1 MIVLKSCHELEL
13 MKEAGKI
20 SARALKL
27 GGEAVEPGVSTEY
40 IDNLIN
46 KNIVSMGAR
55 PSFLGYGDFP
65 KSSCI
70 SINNVVIHG
79 IPSKKRIIKS
89 GDIVSIDVG
98 ACIHGYHGDNAYTF
112 PCGDISPEAQNLLKT
127 TKESLYEGIKKAKIG
142 NRVGDIGSTVE
153 EYVKA
158 RGYSVVR
165 DFVGHGV
172 GASLHEDP
180 SVPNYGKPGHGPRLV
195 KGMTIAIEPMVNVGT
210 EKVVILDD
218 NWTTVTADNKL
229 SAHFEHTISIT
240 PDGPLILTNPD

>member
-1 MIVLKSCHELEL
+1 
-13 MKEAGKI
+13 
-20 SARALKL
+20 
-27 GGEAVEPGVSTEY
+27 
-40 IDNLIN
+40 
-46 KNIVSMGAR
+46 MGAR